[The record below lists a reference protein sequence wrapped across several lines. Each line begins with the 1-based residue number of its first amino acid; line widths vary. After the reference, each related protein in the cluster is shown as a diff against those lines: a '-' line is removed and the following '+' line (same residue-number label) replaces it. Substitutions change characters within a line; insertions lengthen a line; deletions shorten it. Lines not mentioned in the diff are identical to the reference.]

1 MTVAHGAADTI
12 TDSRGERPYRG
23 RFAPSPSGWLH
34 LGNARTALVAWLRA
48 RAQGGAFVMRVED
61 LDGPRTRQEAVRGNL
76 DELRWLGLDWDEGP
90 DVGGPHGPY
99 LQSQRSELYE
109 AALERLAAAGL
120 TFPCYL
126 SRKELAV
133 VASAPHGNVSGG
145 ASEGVYG
152 AAERAANERLATAKQ
167 AEGRAPSVRVAVPNA
182 TLRFSDALA
191 GAQEVNL
198 LPEVGHFVVRRSDG
212 LFAYQLAVVVDDAAM
227 GITEV
232 VRGADLLRSTAAQLL
247 LYRALGQPPPGFA
260 HVPLLL
266 DESGQRLAKRRGSL
280 TLHELR
286 AAGVEPGALV
296 GLLGQSL
303 GLVPAGE
310 EATAPELLAE
320 YRQRQ
325 GALRFS
331 PIDLGAALR
340 PPR

>member
-1 MTVAHGAADTI
+1 MTVALGTAGT
-12 TDSRGERPYRG
+12 TDNSRGERPYRG

-34 LGNARTALVAWLRA
+34 LGNARTALLAWLRA
-48 RAQGGAFVMRVED
+48 RASGGTFVMRVED
-61 LDGPRTRQEAVRGNL
+61 LDGPRTRQEAVLGNL

-99 LQSQRSELYE
+99 LQSQRIQLYE
-109 AALERLAAAGL
+109 AALDRLAAAGL

-126 SRKELAV
+126 SRRELAE
-133 VASAPHGNVSGG
+133 VASAPHGNVSGD

-152 AAERAANERLATAKQ
+152 AAERAANERLTPAKR
-167 AEGRAPSVRVAVPNA
+167 AEGRAPSVRVAVPDI
-182 TLRFSDALA
+182 TVRFADALA
-191 GAQEVNL
+191 GAQQVNL
-198 LPEVGHFVVRRSDG
+198 QAEVGHFVVRRSDG

-247 LYRALGQPPPGFA
+247 LYQALGQPPPAFA

-266 DESGQRLAKRRGSL
+266 DESGERLAKRRGSL

-286 AAGVEPGALV
+286 AGGADPGALL

-303 GLVPAGE
+303 GLVPEGE
-310 EATAPELLAE
+310 RTTAQELLTE
-320 YRQRQ
+320 YRGRQ
-325 GALRFS
+325 GAVRFS
-331 PIDLGAALR
+331 PVNLTAALH
-340 PPR
+340 PPS